1 MEFQAERQRGHKAL
15 QRYTPTPAPTSK
27 PHKFTRAKPKE
38 GLSKRFSWSRLVGS
52 MRVSSCFYSRR
63 IGIIRRAHDLYT
75 NHGSRW
81 FGSKA
86 CIVCVRVLH
95 FSLSLS
101 LSAILFTLEFSQN
114 QLHYPHLPH
123 RPRLVT
129 FTWHLLV
136 GAPLT
141 PHYLPQS
148 APSASSAMPSGD
160 KDADHESSTIA

>member
-95 FSLSLS
+95 FSPS
-101 LSAILFTLEFSQN
+101 LSAIPFHPRVFSEPTA
-114 QLHYPHLPH
+114 LSTSPP
-123 RPRLVT
+123 P
-129 FTWHLLV
+129 
-136 GAPLT
+136 
-141 PHYLPQS
+141 PQARHFYM
-148 APSASSAMPSGD
+148 APSRRSPTYPSLPT
-160 KDADHESSTIA
+160 SVSTLGIVSHAIRR